1 MRTLVHE
8 QLDPTLKV
16 YLEYSNEV
24 WNPDY
29 SEGAWW
35 DDVPGFNGQF
45 TVVSQRGME
54 MGLSDDPNVARS
66 HYYVYASVRIWQAF
80 ADEFDDDSRLINV
93 LASVND
99 DEFFWDGGMQ
109 MDALADPAINPRGL
123 RPDRFSLAAYVGAE
137 HDGASRTLFTSEFP
151 ADLDRLLRGYRVARA
166 GLDAAGYADVE
177 LNSYEGGTH
186 LLRNADVGNR
196 SPAIYDFYLD
206 FLSSLE
212 AEGLSSF
219 QHYVATAEHEEW
231 AAFGFKEFTGQP
243 EGQAPKWRALRDW
256 IEGR

>member
-1 MRTLVHE
+1 
-8 QLDPTLKV
+8 
-16 YLEYSNEV
+16 
-24 WNPDY
+24 
-29 SEGAWW
+29 
-35 DDVPGFNGQF
+35 
-45 TVVSQRGME
+45 
-54 MGLSDDPNVARS
+54 
-66 HYYVYASVRIWQAF
+66 
-80 ADEFDDDSRLINV
+80 
-93 LASVND
+93 
-99 DEFFWDGGMQ
+99 
-109 MDALADPAINPRGL
+109 
-123 RPDRFSLAAYVGAE
+123 
-137 HDGASRTLFTSEFP
+137 
-151 ADLDRLLRGYRVARA
+151 VARA

-231 AAFGFKEFTGQP
+231 AAFGFNEFTGQP